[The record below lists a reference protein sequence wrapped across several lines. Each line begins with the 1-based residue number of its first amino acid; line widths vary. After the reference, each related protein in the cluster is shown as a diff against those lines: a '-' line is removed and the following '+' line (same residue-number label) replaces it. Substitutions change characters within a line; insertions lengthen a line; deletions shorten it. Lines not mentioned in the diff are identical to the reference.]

1 MEKRKRP
8 PPYPPH
14 ICLRLKSL
22 RKKNGLS
29 QTEVAEYLGI
39 TQQSY
44 SAYEKGISYMHIEQF
59 LALARL
65 YDVSMDYITG
75 ASNLLSRYPKY

>member
-1 MEKRKRP
+1 
-8 PPYPPH
+8 
-14 ICLRLKSL
+14 
-22 RKKNGLS
+22 
-29 QTEVAEYLGI
+29 
-39 TQQSY
+39 
-44 SAYEKGISYMHIEQF
+44 MHIEQF